1 MLDAFDPT
9 PPDWTCSA
17 VHVLEFCC
25 PVCGSGPK
33 KAQRV
38 WINRRSPVFTEE
50 NRRKWQ
56 EFYQCS
62 CGSSWWA
69 WSSDRPPADQ
79 DQEEQEEDD
88 ASSPPDDVS

>member
-9 PPDWTCSA
+9 PPDWTSSA
-17 VHVLEFCC
+17 VHVLEFRC
-25 PVCGSGPK
+25 PVCGSSPK
-33 KAQRV
+33 KAERV

-62 CGSSWWA
+62 CGSCWWA
-69 WSSDRPPADQ
+69 WSSDRPPAAT
-79 DQEEQEEDD
+79 EENEEDTTL
-88 ASSPPDDVS
+88 PPEA